1 MAIQKTTIAWGD
13 GSGDNFYVSFDPAT
27 LPGTASVEVTSDP
40 NYTGVQREKTVTF
53 TTNAPR
59 IPVASQDSRQ
69 LKVIQL
75 TDNLV
80 IATWDT
86 AQTVGLYGGT
96 TKAGFPKN

>member
-1 MAIQKTTIAWGD
+1 MAIQKTTIVWDD
-13 GSGDNFYVSFDPAT
+13 GSGDKFYVSFDPAK
-27 LPGTASVEVTSDP
+27 LPGSTSVEVTSDP
-40 NYTGVQREKTVTF
+40 NYTGLQRQKTVTF
-53 TTNAPR
+53 TTNVPGL
-59 IPVASQDSRQ
+59 PPASQDSRQ

-86 AQTVGLYGGT
+86 AKTVGLYGGT